1 VRGFRR
7 TGLTG
12 QSSTLWV
19 MAGFVVLLVIG
30 YCHDNGLKLSGH
42 SNRRKGA
49 TMKKAQEALG
59 VLVFG
64 ILDAV
69 RAVGAS
75 IMADHLSA

>member
-1 VRGFRR
+1 M
-7 TGLTG
+7 G

-30 YCHDNGLKLSGH
+30 YCRDNGLKLSGH
-42 SNRRKGA
+42 SYRRKGA

-64 ILDAV
+64 ILNTV
-69 RAVGAS
+69 WTIGAGM
-75 IMADHLSA
+75 MAGPLSA

>member
-1 VRGFRR
+1 
-7 TGLTG
+7 
-12 QSSTLWV
+12 
-19 MAGFVVLLVIG
+19 
-30 YCHDNGLKLSGH
+30 
-42 SNRRKGA
+42 
-49 TMKKAQEALG
+49 MKKAQEALG